1 MLVPMV
7 GPITKPRLIQ
17 GEIMFNVDKL
27 VDSFQASQ
35 KQFVETFVKEEEIR
49 DAINQFV
56 DSQAECTRTVLN
68 TVSEFGQSVAE
79 QTTKTVKK
87 ATEYDWS
94 KLAEL
99 TKTKTK

>member
-1 MLVPMV
+1 
-7 GPITKPRLIQ
+7 
-17 GEIMFNVDKL
+17 MFNVDKL

-35 KQFVETFVKEEEIR
+35 KQFVETFVKDEEIR
-49 DAINQFV
+49 DAINKFV
-56 DSQAECTRTVLN
+56 DTQAECTRIVLT
-68 TVSEFGQSVAE
+68 TVSEFGESVAE
-79 QTTKTVKK
+79 QTTKTVKQ

>member
-1 MLVPMV
+1 
-7 GPITKPRLIQ
+7 
-17 GEIMFNVDKL
+17 MFNVDKL

-35 KQFVETFVKEEEIR
+35 KQFVETFVKDEEIR

-56 DSQAECTRTVLN
+56 DSQPECTRTVLT
-68 TVSEFGQSVAE
+68 TVTEFGQSVAE

-94 KLAEL
+94 KLSEL

>member
-27 VDSFQASQ
+27 VDSFQTSQ
-35 KQFVETFVKEEEIR
+35 KQFVETFVKDEEIR

-94 KLAEL
+94 KLSEL
-99 TKTKTK
+99 TKIKTK

>member
-7 GPITKPRLIQ
+7 GPIQKPRLIQ
-17 GEIMFNVDKL
+17 GEIMFTVDTL
-27 VDSFQASQ
+27 VDSIQAAQ
-35 KQFVETFVKEEEIR
+35 KQFVETFVKDEEIR
-49 DAINQFV
+49 DSINQFV
-56 DSQAECTRTVLN
+56 DNQAECTRTVLT
-68 TVSEFGQSVAE
+68 TVTEFGQSVAE

-99 TKTKTK
+99 TKNK